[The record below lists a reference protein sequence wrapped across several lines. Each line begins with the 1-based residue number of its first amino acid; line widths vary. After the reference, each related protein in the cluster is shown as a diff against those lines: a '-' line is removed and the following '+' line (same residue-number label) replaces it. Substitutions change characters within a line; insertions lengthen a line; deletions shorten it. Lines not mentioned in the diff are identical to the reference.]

1 MKELKTGELV
11 QLTDGKAVKVLKE
24 LGRGGQG
31 IVYLVELAGKKM
43 ALKWYLRPG
52 NDSFYQNLESNIN
65 AGSPS
70 DAFLWPKH
78 LTRKIDGYY
87 GYVMDLRP
95 DGYYEFGNFLVPQ
108 SPKGQKFH
116 SFTAMV
122 NAALKICEGFK
133 FLHLKGYSYQDL
145 NDGNFFINP
154 DTGDVYICDNDNV
167 MAQGSHSGIAGKAH
181 YMAPEVVAGAKPD
194 KYSDRL
200 SLSIILFRMFFL
212 DHPFDGER
220 VSKCPC
226 LTDDLDRKFF
236 GSEATFMFD
245 PSKSNNK
252 PVRGI
257 HTNAIRRWPIFPQ
270 FFKDAFTQEFGEE
283 KLQRAKNTRMLEQAW
298 ENILLKLRDNIVICP
313 VCGEETLIDGE
324 NGRFSCV
331 NCGKS
336 FPVSK
341 TIKLNNR
348 TFYLTEETNIFFDTD
363 NISDATVVKNPKDG
377 MLMVKNLSDATW
389 MAETP
394 SGKLKEVKNGE
405 SFPTIPGIKITVTV
419 TTNGT
424 RNRATGIVNQN

>member
-11 QLTDGKAVKVLKE
+11 QLTDGKSIKVIKE

-52 NDSFYQNLESNIN
+52 SDSFYQNLESNIN
-65 AGSPS
+65 AGAPS

-95 DGYYEFGNFLVPQ
+95 DGYYEFGRYLIPHL
-108 SPKGQKFH
+108 PKGQKFK
-116 SFTAMV
+116 SFTAIA

-133 FLHLKGYSYQDL
+133 YLHLKGYSYQDL

-154 DTGDVYICDNDNV
+154 KTGNVLICDNDNV
-167 MAQGSHSGIAGKAH
+167 MAQGSYSGIGGKAH
-181 YMAPEVVAGAKPD
+181 YMAPEVVAGGKPD

-226 LTDDLDRKFF
+226 LTDDLDKKFF
-236 GSEATFMFD
+236 GSEATFIFD
-245 PSKSNNK
+245 PTKTNNK
-252 PVRGI
+252 PVKGI
-257 HTNAIRRWPIFPQ
+257 HTNSIRRWPVFPQ
-270 FFKDAFTQEFGEE
+270 FFKDAFIEEFSEE
-283 KLQRAKNTRMLEQAW
+283 KLQRNKNSRKLEKQW
-298 ENILLKLRDNIVICP
+298 EDILLKLRDNIITCP
-313 VCGEETLIDGE
+313 CCGEETLIDGE
-324 NGRFSCV
+324 SGKFSCV
-331 NCGKS
+331 NCGKT
-336 FPVSK
+336 FHIGK
-341 TIKLNNR
+341 TIKFPNR
-348 TFYLTEETNIFFDTD
+348 TFYLTEGTTLFFDTD
-363 NISDATVVKNPKDG
+363 NIPDAKVEKNPNDG
-377 MLMVKNLSDATW
+377 MIMVKNMSDAKW

-394 SGKLKEVKNGE
+394 SGRLKEVAKGE
-405 SFPTIPGIKITVTV
+405 SFPCIPGIKITITV

-424 RNRATGIVNQN
+424 HNRITGIIN